1 MSQLHIID
9 KPNGKYT
16 NLQRD
21 EFLVFCIL
29 DTAVPYAMVCKTF
42 DALRAN
48 NMTTRKDINNHSVTD
63 VIKVLQSS
71 GYRFPTQH
79 AKRIKM
85 FGYNNINLKTA
96 NREELCTING
106 IGMKLASFFLRNTR
120 GEDHA
125 VMDVHTKRWLKNYLV
140 DYCSWD
146 PKDVKK
152 LTYTQEEDN
161 FKAIAKL
168 MGKTTT
174 QLDLEIWE
182 ANRVGNRK

>member
-1 MSQLHIID
+1 MTLHPID

-42 DALRAN
+42 DALKAN
-48 NMTTRKDINNHSVTD
+48 GMTTREGIKNHSRQMIT
-63 VIKVLQSS
+63 KVLHKS

-79 AKRIKM
+79 AKRIKN
-85 FGYNNINLKTA
+85 FGNSNINLKTA
-96 NREELCTING
+96 SREDLLKIDG

-125 VMDVHTKRWLKNYLV
+125 VMDVHTKRWLYNKTNKKPNSLSYL
-140 DYCSWD
+140 
-146 PKDVKK
+146 
-152 LTYTQEEDN
+152 EEEEL
-161 FKAIAKL
+161 FKRIAKAL
-168 MGKTTT
+168 GKTTT

-182 ANRVGNRK
+182 ANRVKNR